1 MEEFQKRVVEEKEA
15 LDDKLTRLVP
25 FIGSETFNGLPED
38 EQKRLR
44 RQEMLMELYSDIL
57 AERIANFA

>member
-1 MEEFQKRVVEEKEA
+1 MQNWQQRVMDEKTV
-15 LDDKLTRLVP
+15 LDDNLSRLIP

-44 RQEMLMELYSDIL
+44 RQEMLMELYSEVL
-57 AERIANFA
+57 AERITNFA